1 MTSQAHNSAY
11 EDHYSKSFEIDRLWG
26 AIDYGLISGETKVA
40 DCWLEMGTLASSTTP
55 LHLIDNISK
64 GNIST
69 KGLKTSSSSEVQ
81 LPESAWFVDS
91 NRKIIA
97 FAKASLSRELTGIVG
112 SWWREPLSPQW
123 TIDEGF
129 GEVFKRIG
137 HFARLEPNWDS
148 YDSPSIEKECIGR
161 GISFLKKLFQWREEI
176 GLRIPAPFV
185 APLSDGGIQFEWE
198 KGTRYLEIS
207 IVPKSPTIDY
217 LATDQAPDGELVL
230 EGSLKSQDDLK
241 YFLYYFVERSSEWI
255 VPLWNMIAN
264 RKDHSPNE
272 Y

>member
-1 MTSQAHNSAY
+1 MTSQTHDSAY
-11 EDHYSKSFEIDRLWG
+11 GSHYSQSFEIDRPWEV
-26 AIDYGLISGETKVA
+26 IDYGLISGETKVGE
-40 DCWLEMGTLASSTTP
+40 CWLEIGTLSSSATP

-69 KGLKTSSSSEVQ
+69 KGLKTSSRSRVEP
-81 LPESAWFVDS
+81 PEAAWFVDS

-97 FAKASLSRELTGIVG
+97 FMKESLSREFTGIVG
-112 SWWREPLSPQW
+112 SWWTEPLSPQW
-123 TIDEGF
+123 IIDEGF
-129 GEVFKRIG
+129 GEVFKKIG
-137 HFARLEPNWDS
+137 HFVKLAPNWDS

-161 GISFLKKLFQWREEI
+161 GISFLKKLLQWREEI

-198 KGTRYLEIS
+198 RDTRYLEIS
-207 IVPKSPTIDY
+207 IVPKSPTIDF
-217 LATDQAPDGELVL
+217 LAMDQAPGGELVF

-264 RKDHSPNE
+264 GNQHSPNE